1 MGIKIVVQPRI
12 QVERWSLYWKQ
23 SMSTTTQ
30 SLQAI
35 TLEVDENLTLDSV
48 LKKIGE
54 ILGWQSVN
62 TLIRLEG
69 FKEPWERVIYSGREL
84 SLQNAVNQVGISD
97 GSVLTVIRKELV
109 AEGWRIE
116 GDISDDE
123 EQLESFQQ
131 FQLVA

>member
-123 EQLESFQQ
+123 EQLESLLDCFDM
-131 FQLVA
+131 L